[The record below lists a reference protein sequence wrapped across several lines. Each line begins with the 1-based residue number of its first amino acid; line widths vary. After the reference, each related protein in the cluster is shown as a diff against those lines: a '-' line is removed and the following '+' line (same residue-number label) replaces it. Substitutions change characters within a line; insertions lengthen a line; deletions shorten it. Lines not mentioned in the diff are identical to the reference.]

1 MAYMIA
7 AFAIGLAA
15 TLVLAA
21 FLTPR
26 SWWQRP
32 NLRALAVLAAGT
44 WGIGSLLLWL
54 APAPA
59 MAAMAVT
66 PATAGIAAIH
76 PAAATAGRS
85 YHVFEHLN
93 LRVSS
98 GTGTRRVAIVP
109 AGAEV
114 TATGEREGDWWQ
126 VTASVGGRK
135 VTGWVS
141 SLWLRRADELSP
153 PAASHQK

>member
-7 AFAIGLAA
+7 AFAIGLAF

-26 SWWQRP
+26 GWWQRP
-32 NLRALAVLAAGT
+32 NVRALAVLAAGT

-59 MAAMAVT
+59 MAAA
-66 PATAGIAAIH
+66 PATADVAAMR
-76 PAAATAGRS
+76 PATPTAGRT

-93 LRVSS
+93 LRAAS

-114 TATGEREGDWWQ
+114 TATGERDGDWWQ
-126 VTASVGGRK
+126 VSARVGGST

-141 SLWLRRADELSP
+141 SLWLRRADELSTP
-153 PAASHQK
+153 PARRRK